1 MTQSTVRTKG
11 LRGRDQQAAA
21 QVTIR
26 VLQSHP
32 PHWERDHRAGGLLA
46 SCLMSGPQRANS
58 TRVRPGGVLSMS
70 RQWENGQWPGA
81 M

>member
-1 MTQSTVRTKG
+1 MAQSTVRTGG
-11 LRGRDQQAAA
+11 LRGRGQQAAA

-26 VLQSHP
+26 VLQLHP

-46 SCLMSGPQRANS
+46 SCFMSGPQRASS

-70 RQWENGQWPGA
+70 SQWENG
-81 M
+81 